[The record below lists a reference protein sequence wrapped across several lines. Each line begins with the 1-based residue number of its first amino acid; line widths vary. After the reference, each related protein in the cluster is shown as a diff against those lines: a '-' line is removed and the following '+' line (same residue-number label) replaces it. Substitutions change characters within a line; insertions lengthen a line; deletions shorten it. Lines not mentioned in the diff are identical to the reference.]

1 MCGGYSTTFTLM
13 ETPSQKAGYHVTPIT
28 KGILGESSKLR
39 EEIEELIDA
48 EKQGCKVMALLELAD
63 LVGAIDM
70 YLEKNAPT
78 FSVEDLIK
86 MSKITKRAFV
96 HGHRK

>member
-1 MCGGYSTTFTLM
+1 M

-48 EKQGCKVMALLELAD
+48 EKQGCKIMALLELAD